1 MITNMKKSI
10 YIGVITLITIGCVIY
25 GVNRYFGGGF
35 SWSAGIGNNNAAN
48 IEESAT
54 LDKYERMDI
63 DMSVADIT
71 IIEGTDYRLDYSG
84 TDNLVLSYR
93 VDKGV
98 LKIEQ
103 KSKRK
108 VFGNSGAT
116 LELTVPNDAVFD
128 KVDISSDVGDI
139 SIEGID
145 IDYYISDTDV
155 GDTLINGCKINDV
168 VLESD
173 TGDVSITE
181 CGLNKAD
188 IQTDVGEIGI
198 ETCSFKNLD
207 IESEVGDIVIESDN
221 SLEDFGFDLKTD
233 VGNVEINHKDM
244 DKSYITNGNAGRIEA
259 TGDVGD
265 IIVKY

>member
-1 MITNMKKSI
+1 MVTNMKKSI

-35 SWSAGIGNNNAAN
+35 SWSAGIGNNAAN
-48 IEESAT
+48 IEESAA
-54 LDKYERMDI
+54 LDKYDRMDI
-63 DMSVADIT
+63 DMAVADIT
-71 IIEGTDYRLDYSG
+71 IVEGTDYRLDYSG
-84 TDNLVLSYR
+84 TDNLELSYR

-103 KSKRK
+103 KTKRNIG
-108 VFGNSGAT
+108 VNNAT

-139 SIEGID
+139 NIEGMD

-181 CGLNKAD
+181 CELNKAD

-207 IESEVGDIVIESDN
+207 IESEVGDIVIESDI

-244 DKSYITNGNAGRIEA
+244 DKSYNTNGNAGKIEA

-265 IIVKY
+265 IIVNY